1 MNTVTAIKAYN
12 KVGVESGV
20 AAADP
25 HQLILMLYQG
35 ALLAIVN
42 AKNGML
48 RKDIPAKGAA
58 ISQAILIIDDG
69 LKASLNKDV
78 GGELALN
85 LAALYDY
92 MTNRLLTANLKNDV
106 IALDEVAR
114 LLNDLKGAWESIRP
128 KSASTLPVTPA
139 IVRQQEISN
148 VKPQV
153 ANVQSAIATPLQ
165 SATVRHAMSA
175 YGGV

>member
-1 MNTVTAIKAYN
+1 MNTMAAIKTYN
-12 KVGVESGV
+12 KVRVESSV

-25 HQLILMLYQG
+25 HQLILMLFQG

-78 GGELALN
+78 GGELAHN

-92 MTNRLLTANLKNDV
+92 MTNRLLTANLKNDE

-128 KSASTLPVTPA
+128 EAISTSSASSTT
-139 IVRQQEISN
+139 ITRQQAAST
-148 VKPQV
+148 VKPQIV
-153 ANVQSAIATPLQ
+153 NAQSTISTPQ

>member
-1 MNTVTAIKAYN
+1 MAAIRTYK
-12 KVGVESGV
+12 KVGIESGV

-25 HQLILMLYQG
+25 HQLILMLFQG

-78 GGELALN
+78 GGELAHN

-92 MTNRLLTANLKNDV
+92 MTNRLLTANLKNDK

-114 LLNDLKGAWESIRP
+114 LLKDLKGAWESIRP
-128 KSASTLPVTPA
+128 ETPSTSPASPTIT
-139 IVRQQEISN
+139 RQQAVST
-148 VKPQV
+148 VKTQV
-153 ANVQSAIATPLQ
+153 VNVQSTISTPLQ
-165 SATVRHAMSA
+165 SATARHAMTA